1 MKRRRH
7 KMTRRLGCPVTHT
20 QTLASLISNKD
31 RYSALGLLDAMTARR
46 ARPNRGGFAR
56 FGNRPNRRDFSR
68 GRGPGGLRTRTPAAG
83 RGPLDDHDRAAPGP
97 DRLGDEYGTVSE
109 SYPSRQAE
117 RVAGR
122 RRQGWGG
129 GGGPHPK
136 RAGDSDNPGWR
147 LGQSGPATRTLRG
160 GDSDDTYWPRAGET
174 LKCRLHCR
182 RLRPRKT

>member
-1 MKRRRH
+1 
-7 KMTRRLGCPVTHT
+7 MTRRLGCPVTHT

-109 SYPSRQAE
+109 SSPSRL
-117 RVAGR
+117 RVDR
-122 RRQGWGG
+122 PKERQGGG
-129 GGGPHPK
+129 DRGGVGVGGRTRNAPVTRTI
-136 RAGDSDNPGWR
+136 RAGDSDNPGRR
-147 LGQSGPATRTLRG
+147 LGLYAEATRTTRTGREPAKL
-160 GDSDDTYWPRAGET
+160 
-174 LKCRLHCR
+174 
-182 RLRPRKT
+182 